1 MTFQIIIIAQVL
13 VSALMTIFTR
23 KLSLTDRKLFFV
35 IGAVSYG
42 VVAIMGILLSLMFNA
57 HSISFPQSQAWPYLI
72 LEAIFIPISWLLQ
85 YKIIQKLGAS
95 NAVLTTMLNYVS
107 AACLG
112 FVLLGDTFSVRFLIG
127 LVFIMASIY
136 IAFNVQPDTKHELQT
151 SKLVVIVLVFCMAL
165 AFAFGMFT
173 EKRAIDII
181 GVWSYAMF
189 GWSLQFISSLVLLVL
204 YGKRE
209 IVHTTAPKVR
219 KAMLLGFITSI
230 AGGLYIYALSIGT
243 LSRTVIAAS
252 GKIALVMILAAI
264 VLKERNSIKLRI
276 SAFVLAM
283 GGLVFLTW

>member
-1 MTFQIIIIAQVL
+1 
-13 VSALMTIFTR
+13 MTIFTR

-42 VVAIMGILLSLMFNA
+42 VVASMGILLSLTFNA
-57 HSISFPQSQAWPYLI
+57 HTLSFPQSQAWPYLI

-85 YKIIQKLGAS
+85 YKIIQRLGAS
-95 NAVLTTMLNYVS
+95 NAVLATMLNYVS

-112 FVLLGDTFSVRFLIG
+112 FVVLGDTFSVRFLIG
-127 LVFIMASIY
+127 LVFILASIY

-151 SKLVVIVLVFCMAL
+151 NKLVVIALVFCMAV
-165 AFAFGMFT
+165 AFAFGMFA

-181 GVWSYAMF
+181 GVWSYSLF
-189 GWSLQFISSLVLLVL
+189 GWSLQFVSSLGLLAL
-204 YGKRE
+204 FGRKE
-209 IVHTTAPKVR
+209 IPQLSATKTR
-219 KAMLLGFITSI
+219 KAMLLGLLTSV
-230 AGGLYIYALSIGT
+230 AGALYIYALSIGT
-243 LSRTVIAAS
+243 LSRTIIAAS

-283 GGLVFLTW
+283 GGLAFLTW